1 MTRNMKDATFDY
13 AMLMSD
19 GVLCAASAPAEV
31 GAAAKIINLGAA
43 VRIDG
48 RVMVDITVMDVGDN
62 DELDDIVVQGSSSST
77 FGAAIQNLGQ
87 LSVGSA
93 GGHTTRGDG
102 AALDV
107 VGHYEIAFTNEQ
119 NGTSYRY
126 LRLYNIITG
135 TNTGITYV
143 AHCALKA

>member
-1 MTRNMKDATFDY
+1 MTRNRIDHTFDY

-31 GAAAKIINLGAA
+31 GSAAKIIDLGAA

-48 RVMVDITVMDVGDN
+48 TVVVDITVMDVGDD
-62 DELDDIVVQGSSSST
+62 DELDDIIVQGSASAT
-77 FGAAIQNLGQ
+77 FASGIQNLAQ

-107 VGHYEIAFTNEQ
+107 IGHYEIAFTNEQ
-119 NGTSYRY
+119 NGTAYRY

-135 TNTGITYV
+135 TNTGITYT
-143 AHCALKA
+143 AHLAKKA